1 MTEREF
7 SAHLKRQVD
16 AATDLARRLP
26 RLLPLLDRGQI
37 WELRKRSSQAAK
49 DLDQFVAQAR
59 ERGTDAAT
67 IRVLG
72 RLQGLWSDILNR
84 IDRT

>member
-26 RLLPLLDRGQI
+26 RLLPLLDREQI

-49 DLDQFVAQAR
+49 DFDQFVAQAR